1 MAFTLEQ
8 IILSLQEYWANLG
21 YLIDQPYDM
30 EVGAGTFHP
39 STMLRSLGPDPWKV
53 AYVQPSRRPS
63 DGRYGSN
70 PNRVSRH
77 FQFQVISKPS
87 PDDIIET
94 YLESLFSLGIEPREH
109 DIRLV
114 EDDWESPT
122 LGAWGLGWE
131 VWLDGMEITQFTYFQ
146 QMGGFE
152 LSPVCAEIT
161 YGLER
166 IAMYLQDTDNVFQV
180 RWNEEVT
187 YGKLFKQFEFESS
200 KYAFEV
206 SPIEILFGRFE
217 EEERES
223 GRLLGL
229 GLLYPAYE
237 ACLRCSHLFNL
248 LDARGAISVTER
260 AKYIAR
266 VRVLAR
272 GCATLYLERGKES
285 SGGANGSREGGS

>member
-70 PNRVSRH
+70 PNRVGRH
-77 FQFQVISKPS
+77 FQFQVISKP
-87 PDDIIET
+87 PPCDIIET
-94 YLESLFSLGIEPREH
+94 YLASLYSLGIEPREH

-166 IAMYLQDTDNVFQV
+166 ITMYLQDIDDVFHV
-180 RWNEEVT
+180 KWNEEVT
-187 YGKLFKQFEFESS
+187 YGELFKQFEFESS
-200 KYAFEV
+200 KYAFEA
-206 SPIEILFGRFE
+206 SPVDLLFQHFE

-266 VRVLAR
+266 VRTLTR
-272 GCATLYLERGKES
+272 GCASLYLQRKKEPLQGAGDLGEGS
-285 SGGANGSREGGS
+285 S